1 MADTEWTQRAGMDSV
16 SDSVTVATYVD
27 QAEAARDAAQGFEA
41 GAEAAE
47 ANAAASAA
55 AAAQDATDAA
65 TSETNA
71 ATSEANAAASET
83 AAAASET
90 AAATSETNAATSE
103 TNAATSETNATA
115 SAAAA
120 LASQG
125 AAATSEA
132 NAAASEAGAEAAATR
147 AEAAAASVSLE
158 VADYAALDALT
169 DGVEVGES
177 VRVQGLD
184 QLYTRVNSGGHIT
197 TSAGLSFDV
206 VAKNGVI
213 DARALGSLDG
223 SDASTVINA
232 ALGAAS
238 TVVIPSG
245 SYTIEGRLNLQS
257 GTTLLAH
264 GVTLTATSSFT
275 SSDPE
280 NYKNRSTVLINDVDD
295 VEIHGLKIVCAT
307 NQNTVGNTSF
317 VLRNASRVRLVNC
330 GTDTDPSHLTGRHS
344 AWDIYGGCEDIEI
357 SGGTYV
363 QNSTDDEGG
372 NWIRAINADTTNV
385 DIHDA
390 TFIRTGGVDEII
402 AAFGV
407 INSVS
412 NVRIHHNR
420 IVRYAGGKTQ
430 DVCITAFSTADVSE
444 TGATC
449 ENVSVDHNHIEF
461 YGGASVGAFHCGR
474 DNTASLTT
482 NRNITFDSN
491 QIYVGGMSGGFL
503 FYAPDE
509 AENVVITNNSMH
521 WTDTGEVTNL
531 FSGNMSTLTGNTGD
545 VYATRIFNKCPI
557 VGQNRISN
565 LATGGEMGRAV
576 GMMSGGSYAADGGF
590 TSLDDDGI
598 VMMLRGVDLT
608 LTGSTISLYQQ
619 TLTGADEPLLDM
631 EGCRVHT
638 ENALSFMFNI
648 QAYASGDSKSRLVN
662 NTFTGTVPTAYA
674 AGTASPLFGE
684 VRGNDWYGQ
693 KDDARSSAHI
703 NNGHTKL
710 YPLGAFVRDS
720 AATVDVNGD
729 IRLGWVKTTN
739 TPTSTDWKEVYVGNT
754 AVLP

>member
-1 MADTEWTQRAGMDSV
+1 MTDRKITELGNITSISPDTDILPI
-16 SDSVTVATYVD
+16 VD
-27 QAEAARDAAQGFEA
+27 VD
-41 GAEAAE
+41 
-47 ANAAASAA
+47 
-55 AAAQDATDAA
+55 
-65 TSETNA
+65 
-71 ATSEANAAASET
+71 
-83 AAAASET
+83 
-90 AAATSETNAATSE
+90 
-103 TNAATSETNATA
+103 
-115 SAAAA
+115 
-120 LASQG
+120 ASQTKSTTVKNLV
-125 AAATSEA
+125 TSV
-132 NAAASEAGAEAAATR
+132 
-147 AEAAAASVSLE
+147 VSLE
-158 VADYAALDALT
+158 VADFAALDALT
-169 DGVEVGES
+169 SDDVAVGET
-177 VRVQGLD
+177 VRRTDID

-197 TSAGLSFDV
+197 TTAGLSFDV
-206 VAKNGVI
+206 VAKSGKI

-275 SSDPE
+275 SNDPE
-280 NYKNRSTVLINDVDD
+280 NYKNRSTALIDDVSD

-307 NQNTVGNTSF
+307 NQNTIGNTSF
-317 VLRNASRVRLVNC
+317 MFRNASRVRLVNC

-372 NWIRAINADTTNV
+372 NWVRAINADTTNV
-385 DIHDA
+385 NVHDA
-390 TFIRTGGVDEII
+390 TFIRTGGTDEVI
-402 AAFGV
+402 AVFGAY
-407 INSVS
+407 NKVS

-420 IVRYAGGKTQ
+420 IVRYAGGKVQ
-430 DVCITAFSTADVSE
+430 NVQISAFSTADISA

-461 YGGASVGAFHCGR
+461 YGGASVGAFHAGR
-474 DNTASLTT
+474 DNTAALTT

-491 QIYVGGMSGGFL
+491 QIYVAGMSGGFL
-503 FYAPDE
+503 FKAPSE
-509 AENVVITNNSMH
+509 AENVVVTNNAIY
-521 WTDTGEVTNL
+521 WADTGVVTNL
-531 FSGNMSTLTGNTGD
+531 FDGNISTLLGNTGD
-545 VYATRIFNKCPI
+545 VHATRIFNYCPI
-557 VGQNRISN
+557 VGQNRINN
-565 LATGGEMGRAV
+565 LAASGQIGRAV
-576 GMMSGGSYAADGGF
+576 ALMSGGSYSADGGLS
-590 TSLDDDGI
+590 SLDDDGI

-608 LTGSTISLYQQ
+608 LTGGTIALYQQ
-619 TLTGADEPLLDM
+619 TLTGSDEPLLDM
-631 EGCRVHT
+631 EGCRIHT

-648 QAYASGDSKSRLVN
+648 QAYASGDSKSRLIN
-662 NTFTGTVPTAYA
+662 NTFTGTAPTAYA

-693 KDDARSSAHI
+693 KDDARSSVHI

-710 YPLGAFVRDS
+710 YPLGSFVRDS

-739 TPTSTDWKEVYVGNT
+739 TPASADWKEVHVGNT